1 MSVRRRGR
9 TWQYVIELGRD
20 AAGRRLQVKRSG
32 FRTRREAEEAE
43 AEERVARAGQ
53 LPVPAAK
60 LTLAQYLDRWL
71 AGKDNLREST
81 AKRYAELIRVHVKP
95 AIGDVPL
102 RRLRALDVQA
112 CYGRVVKVGRSA
124 TTALQLHRV
133 LKQAL
138 AQAVKWGYLARNPV
152 DGVQAP
158 SKAPS
163 RTRTPTLEET
173 LRILELADA
182 TPYGPIFRLA
192 VLTGLRQGE
201 LLALRWQDVGT
212 DTITATRTARRR
224 KGEGIVMTAPKT
236 RASARTIAIGPA
248 AAGILAA
255 HRRRQA
261 EEKMRERLD
270 YQDAGLVFAD
280 PLGRPIPGE
289 YLTRTMQRLAAAAG
303 CPGVRF
309 HDLRHAHASFMLA
322 VGAPM
327 KAISER
333 LGHSSITVTADIY
346 AHVEPRMDRELV
358 ERLEAALAAA
368 REKWE
373 QMGSN

>member
-1 MSVRRRGR
+1 VK
-9 TWQYVIELGRD
+9 
-20 AAGRRLQVKRSG
+20 AGRSG
-32 FRTRREAEEAE
+32 
-43 AEERVARAGQ
+43 RA
-53 LPVPAAK
+53 
-60 LTLAQYLDRWL
+60 T
-71 AGKDNLREST
+71 
-81 AKRYAELIRVHVKP
+81 
-95 AIGDVPL
+95 
-102 RRLRALDVQA
+102 
-112 CYGRVVKVGRSA
+112 
-124 TTALQLHRV
+124 LQLHRV

-138 AQAVKWGYLARNPV
+138 AQAVKWGYLARNPA

-158 SKAPS
+158 SKAPA
-163 RTRTPTLEET
+163 RTRTPTLKET
-173 LRILELADA
+173 LRILQLADA

-201 LLALRWQDVGT
+201 LLALRWQDVGI
-212 DTITATRTARRR
+212 DTVTATRTARRR

-236 RASARTIAIGPA
+236 RASARTIAVAPA
-248 AAGILAA
+248 AVAPAAVAPAAVAPAAVAPAAVAPAAVAPAAVAPAAVAPVAVAPVAVALLAN

-289 YLTRTMQRLAAAAG
+289 YLTRAMQRIAAAAG

-322 VGAPM
+322 LGAPM

-333 LGHSSITVTADIY
+333 LGHSSISVTADIY
-346 AHVEPRMDRELV
+346 AHVEPRMDRELA
-358 ERLEAALAAA
+358 ERLEAMLEAAC
-368 REKWE
+368 EKRE